1 MPISHRVDSP
11 TYAGLVTP
19 FLNVDKAFATVE
31 GSFTMTRL
39 DLRLTDAPSG
49 GTVTV
54 MVNTETGGGGSD
66 LLSGTILDGTDFISV
81 TGSIVLSG
89 TTTFYLRVTAE
100 SGSAMGISASVE
112 VSLADGTTV
121 DVLLSTL
128 EAVKESGKITD
139 VTNDAILTRHLR
151 GVSRAMQNWMG
162 RTFTP
167 TVLTEERHFPTGLNS
182 GIVVNRGPIISV
194 EEIRIAGT
202 VLATTDY
209 RTEGNRM
216 IRRVSGESRIA

>member
-1 MPISHRVDSP
+1 
-11 TYAGLVTP
+11 
-19 FLNVDKAFATVE
+19 
-31 GSFTMTRL
+31 
-39 DLRLTDAPSG
+39 
-49 GTVTV
+49 
-54 MVNTETGGGGSD
+54 
-66 LLSGTILDGTDFISV
+66 
-81 TGSIVLSG
+81 
-89 TTTFYLRVTAE
+89 
-100 SGSAMGISASVE
+100 
-112 VSLADGTTV
+112 
-121 DVLLSTL
+121 VLLSTL

-216 IRRVSGESRIA
+216 IRRVSGESRIAWARNSEVELDYTAGYALIPADIFDAAAQETLRQWFGSKGSGGPGLHVVNVTPSVGDAKEFSTDEFLPYTIAVMKPYRRFML